1 MLKHS
6 MSSGALLGEFS
17 NLKSQKSGLK
27 LSEMTEMDQFD
38 AVNASLNPDNNPV
51 EKFRKVGLYKLNS
64 VYPSLERAWFQPLS
78 L

>member
-1 MLKHS
+1 
-6 MSSGALLGEFS
+6 
-17 NLKSQKSGLK
+17 
-27 LSEMTEMDQFD
+27 MDQFD